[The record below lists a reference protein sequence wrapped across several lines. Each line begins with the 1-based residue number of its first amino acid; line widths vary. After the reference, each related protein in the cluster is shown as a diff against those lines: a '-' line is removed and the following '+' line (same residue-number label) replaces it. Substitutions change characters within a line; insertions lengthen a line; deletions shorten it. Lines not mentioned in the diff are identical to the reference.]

1 MEYAPA
7 FSIPDKTRNIIFEAA
22 IRLSKAVGYRNAG
35 TLEFLV
41 DEDNNP
47 YFIEMNPRIQVE
59 HTVSEMVTN
68 IDLVQS
74 QILIAQGYPLDSDEL
89 NIKSQ

>member
-1 MEYAPA
+1 
-7 FSIPDKTRNIIFEAA
+7 
-22 IRLSKAVGYRNAG
+22 
-35 TLEFLV
+35 
-41 DEDNNP
+41 
-47 YFIEMNPRIQVE
+47 MNPRIQVE

-89 NIKSQ
+89 NIKSQEDVKCIGYSIQARVTTEDPSKMDEVLHDKVFQEMESA